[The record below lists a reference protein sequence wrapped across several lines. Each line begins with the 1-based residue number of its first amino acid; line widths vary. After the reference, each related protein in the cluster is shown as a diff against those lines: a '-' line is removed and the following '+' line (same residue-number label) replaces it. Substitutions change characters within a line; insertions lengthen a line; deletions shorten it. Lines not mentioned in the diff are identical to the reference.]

1 MANFTKKAIVDSFYN
16 LLQKK
21 QLNQITVKD
30 IVTDCG
36 VNRNSFYY
44 YFEDI
49 PSLLTE
55 QIDFLCEKIMANY
68 SEHSSIEDWLI
79 YVLSLAKENRKIL
92 NNCLSY
98 IERSTYEKYMT
109 KVFGHIISEYI
120 EKTAEAKSVSDDDR
134 EIIVRFFIY
143 QYTGFFLDWFK
154 NGMSD
159 DISRLISRT
168 SYLQDGILEMMISKA
183 SSQNIEKNT

>member
-109 KVFGHIISEYI
+109 KVFGYIISKYI

-183 SSQNIEKNT
+183 STQNIEKNT

>member
-21 QLNQITVKD
+21 HLNQITVKD

-109 KVFGHIISEYI
+109 KVFGYIISKYI

>member
-49 PSLLTE
+49 PSLMTE
-55 QIDFLCEKIMANY
+55 EIDFLCEKIMANY

-79 YVLSLAKENRKIL
+79 YVLSLAKDNRKIL

-109 KVFGHIISEYI
+109 KVFGYIIS
-120 EKTAEAKSVSDDDR
+120 
-134 EIIVRFFIY
+134 
-143 QYTGFFLDWFK
+143 
-154 NGMSD
+154 
-159 DISRLISRT
+159 
-168 SYLQDGILEMMISKA
+168 
-183 SSQNIEKNT
+183 

>member
-21 QLNQITVKD
+21 HLNHITVKD

-92 NNCLSY
+92 YNCLSY

-109 KVFGHIISEYI
+109 KVFGYIISKYI

>member
-1 MANFTKKAIVDSFYN
+1 
-16 LLQKK
+16 
-21 QLNQITVKD
+21 
-30 IVTDCG
+30 
-36 VNRNSFYY
+36 
-44 YFEDI
+44 
-49 PSLLTE
+49 
-55 QIDFLCEKIMANY
+55 
-68 SEHSSIEDWLI
+68 
-79 YVLSLAKENRKIL
+79 
-92 NNCLSY
+92 
-98 IERSTYEKYMT
+98 MT
-109 KVFGHIISEYI
+109 KVFGYIISKYI

>member
-1 MANFTKKAIVDSFYN
+1 
-16 LLQKK
+16 
-21 QLNQITVKD
+21 
-30 IVTDCG
+30 
-36 VNRNSFYY
+36 
-44 YFEDI
+44 
-49 PSLLTE
+49 
-55 QIDFLCEKIMANY
+55 MANY

-109 KVFGHIISEYI
+109 KVFGYIISKYI

-183 SSQNIEKNT
+183 SSQNIEKNS

>member
-1 MANFTKKAIVDSFYN
+1 MANFTKKAIVYSFYN

-21 QLNQITVKD
+21 HLNQITVKD

-109 KVFGHIISEYI
+109 KVFGYIISKYI

>member
-98 IERSTYEKYMT
+98 IETSTYEKYMT
-109 KVFGHIISEYI
+109 KVFGYIISKYI

>member
-109 KVFGHIISEYI
+109 KVFGYIISKYI
-120 EKTAEAKSVSDDDR
+120 EKTAVAKRVSDDDR

>member
-16 LLQKK
+16 LLQKI

-109 KVFGHIISEYI
+109 KVFGYIISKYI

>member
-1 MANFTKKAIVDSFYN
+1 MASFTKKAIVDSFYN

-55 QIDFLCEKIMANY
+55 EIDILCQRIMEKY
-68 SEHSSIEDWLI
+68 SEQDSIEDWII
-79 YVLSLAKENRKIL
+79 YVLSLAKENRKIV
-92 NNCLSY
+92 NNCLSF
-98 IERSTYEKYMT
+98 IDRSTYEKYMN
-109 KVFGHIISEYI
+109 KVFGYIISKYI
-120 EKTAEAKSVSDDDR
+120 EKTVEPDIVSDDDR

-143 QYTGFFLDWFK
+143 QYTGFFIDWFK

-159 DISRLISRT
+159 DIGRLISRT
-168 SYLQDGILEMMISKA
+168 SYLQSGILEMMISKA
-183 SSQNIEKNT
+183 RQQNIEKQT

>member
-21 QLNQITVKD
+21 HLNQITVKD

-109 KVFGHIISEYI
+109 KVFGYIISKYI

-159 DISRLISRT
+159 DISRLIRRT

>member
-21 QLNQITVKD
+21 HLNQITVKD

-109 KVFGHIISEYI
+109 KVFGYIISKYI

-183 SSQNIEKNT
+183 STQNIEKNT

>member
-55 QIDFLCEKIMANY
+55 EIDFLCEKIMANY
-68 SEHSSIEDWLI
+68 SEHSSIEEWLI

-98 IERSTYEKYMT
+98 IETSTYEKYMT
-109 KVFGHIISEYI
+109 KVFGYIISEYI

>member
-109 KVFGHIISEYI
+109 KVFGYIISKYI

-168 SYLQDGILEMMISKA
+168 SYLQDGILEMMISIA
-183 SSQNIEKNT
+183 SSQ

>member
-109 KVFGHIISEYI
+109 KVFGYIISKYI

>member
-109 KVFGHIISEYI
+109 KVFGYIISKYI
-120 EKTAEAKSVSDDDR
+120 EKTAEVKSVSDDDR